1 MFLSGRY
8 NHQVDDKG
16 RIRIPAKF
24 KDALG
29 SHPYVTVGQNHC
41 LYVFSQEEAQR
52 ILSDRFGEV
61 DGFSKDPRLDAMRQI
76 FSRGTSLEEDKQGRF
91 TLPGWLISYANIKQN
106 VVSIGMNNRVELWD
120 EDTWNKY
127 DSEIDADTLFGGS
140 VR

>member
-29 SHPYVTVGQNHC
+29 SHPNVTVGQNHC

-91 TLPGWLISYANIKQN
+91 TLPGWLISYANIKKN

-127 DSEIDADTLFGGS
+127 DSEIDADTLFGGN